1 MSSSPSDRPANLTTS
16 DKNQGPSA
24 PELRWNDAGLPLSC
38 EFDDPYFS
46 VDNGLEE
53 SRYVFLQHNG
63 LPQRWLGWQG
73 NFSIIETGFG
83 TGLNFLITWE
93 HWRQTAKSDT
103 AWLHFTSIEKFPLT
117 LQQLQQALALWPQ
130 LSELSA
136 QLFAQYPLPVAG
148 FHRLV
153 WPEERLSLTLIFAD
167 VREALP
173 QLSGPVHAWYLDGF
187 APAKNP
193 QMWSDDLFRAMRRL
207 SQRQPAQYHGEQPAS
222 VATFT
227 SAGIVRRGLLGAGFN
242 VKRVPGYG
250 RKREMLA
257 GSFNRRQGPEQSPCF
272 THSPWLL
279 QQNGLPDEA
288 EVVVIGAGL
297 AGATTARALAER
309 GLKVEVMDATG
320 IAQQASGNPQ
330 GGLYV
335 KLAAGDNAI
344 HTDFYLAAFQYAL
357 PYMRRYL
364 GAGDADNP
372 YWSQCGVLQL
382 AYDDKEALR
391 QLKFSQ
397 TRRLPQE
404 LVHPLNQEQASA
416 IAGNRQNTGGLF
428 FPQAGWVSP
437 ADLCRILLQHRNIRF
452 TQRQA
457 TALETTVLTP
467 ATSGWRVRC
476 SDGTSLNSSQ
486 LVLACAYAAKTLLPD
501 AYLPLKRIRGQ
512 LSYLYAEQAPAL
524 TTVLCGRSYMAPPR
538 HGQLCLGATY
548 NLRDEETQLR
558 DSDHQT
564 NLDHLPDFGPQ
575 WRDLH
580 QQQEMKLVLGGRV
593 GFRCTTPDYLPMVGA
608 VPQSREFIQS
618 FSGLVHNAKRIP
630 ARTAPQYPG
639 LWLNIGHG
647 SRGLASA
654 PLCAELLVQQ
664 ITGAP
669 LPVAL
674 DVAEAL
680 WPGRFLLRDMVRR
693 KLPPELAQIEQ

>member
-1 MSSSPSDRPANLTTS
+1 MSSISSDQPASHQPAPDTPSS
-16 DKNQGPSA
+16 NQAPSA
-24 PELRWNDAGLPLSC
+24 PDLLWNDDGLPVSR

-63 LPQRWLGWQG
+63 LPQRWSDWQD
-73 NFSIIETGFG
+73 NFSIVETGFG
-83 TGLNFLITWE
+83 TGLNFLMTWE
-93 HWRQTAKSDT
+93 SWRQSSKHDS

-117 LQQLQQALALWPQ
+117 LSQLQQALALWPQ

-153 WPEERLSLTLIFAD
+153 WPEERISLTLIFAD
-167 VREALP
+167 VKEALP

-187 APAKNP
+187 APSKNP
-193 QMWSDDLFRAMRRL
+193 QMWSEELFSGMRRL
-207 SQRQPAQYHGEQPAS
+207 SQRQPDQYQGEQPAT

-257 GSFNRRQGPEQSPCF
+257 GSFNRRQGPELAPCF
-272 THSPWLL
+272 LHKPWLL
-279 QQNGLPDEA
+279 QQNTQADDA

-309 GLKVEVMDATG
+309 GLKVHVIDAAG

-357 PYMRRYL
+357 PYMRRHL
-364 GAGDADNP
+364 GAADADNP

-382 AYDDKEALR
+382 AYDDKEAQR

-397 TRRLPQE
+397 TRSLPE
-404 LVHPLNQEQASA
+404 ALVQPLDQTQAGK
-416 IAGNRQNTGGLF
+416 IAGAPQQSGGLF

-437 ADLCRILLQHRNIRF
+437 ADLCRILLQHTNIRF
-452 TQRQA
+452 TQRQVS
-457 TALETTVLTP
+457 ALQQIP
-467 ATSGWRVRC
+467 QGWQIQC
-476 SDGTSLNSSQ
+476 SDGTILQSSQ
-486 LVLACAYAAKTLLPD
+486 LVLACANAATNLLPE

-512 LSYLYAEQAPAL
+512 LSYLSPAQTPAL
-524 TTVLCGRSYMAPPR
+524 NTVLCGRSYMAPAR
-538 HGQLCLGATY
+538 NGRLCLGATY
-548 NLRDEETQLR
+548 NLRDDDTQLR

-575 WRDLH
+575 WQDLNK
-580 QQQEMKLVLGGRV
+580 QQGMKLILGGRV

-608 VPQSREFIQS
+608 VPESRGFVHR
-618 FSGLVHNAKRIP
+618 FSGLVRNAKRIP
-630 ARTAPQYPG
+630 AKAAPQYPG

-664 ITGAP
+664 MLGAP

-693 KLPPELAQIEQ
+693 KLPPELAQG